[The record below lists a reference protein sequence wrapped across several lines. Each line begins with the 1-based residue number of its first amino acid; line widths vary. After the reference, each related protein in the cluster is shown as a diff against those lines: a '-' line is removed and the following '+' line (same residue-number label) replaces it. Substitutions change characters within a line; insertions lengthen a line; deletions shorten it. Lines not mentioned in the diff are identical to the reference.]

1 MHSSSKGYQ
10 DDSLYVKRL
19 KEGDPS
25 SFEYLFHRYEAKLYH
40 ICLHLTHSPS
50 DAEEIVQ
57 EVFVKIWETRHRL
70 NPELSFSA
78 YLIRIAKNQ
87 IYNKARMRLRDYA
100 FQNYHLQ
107 TNHAFSNTTQEELN
121 LWSTEK
127 IITQLIERLPF
138 MQKRVLTLS
147 RFHGLSNE
155 EIANRL
161 QLSKSTVENHLHLA
175 LKTLK
180 KHLLK
185 HQLCFALWVL
195 DLLR

>member
-1 MHSSSKGYQ
+1 MHPNSKEDQ
-10 DDSLYVKRL
+10 DDALHVQRL

-25 SFEYLFHRYEAKLYH
+25 SFEHLFHKYEAKLYH

-57 EVFVKIWETRHRL
+57 EAFVKVWETCHRL
-70 NPELSFSA
+70 NPALSFSA

-87 IYNKARMRLRDYA
+87 IYNKANRRLREYA
-100 FQNYHLQ
+100 FQHYYLK
-107 TNHAFSNTTQEELN
+107 TSPAFSNATQEELN
-121 LWSTEK
+121 LSSTEK
-127 IITQLIERLPF
+127 TITQLIDRLPF
-138 MQKRVLTLS
+138 MQKKVLTLS
-147 RFHGLSNE
+147 RFQGLSNE

-185 HQLCFALWVL
+185 HHLCFLLWVFE
-195 DLLR
+195 LLG